1 MKRKY
6 TGISRVQKTGK
17 YKAVLY
23 GQYLGCYDS
32 ESEAAR
38 FVDLALL
45 ELNAPNTYWK
55 LNFPEEQVAPSVFF
69 CDKCREEK
77 DISSLKCPPGRRQ
90 RQLVCYQCVRAAAPR
105 MSGEQQKERKY
116 ANVTNYFRSI
126 HSHIKNRCKKTN
138 IEYDITAQDLIN
150 MYQTQ
155 NQRCKLS
162 NMRMEIQN
170 QNKKIAPSVDRI
182 NPKGGYTLDNIQL
195 VCWIVNVMKS
205 DNQEEEFIKICHCIS
220 KQNRK
225 QTTNAQETKWL
236 RCWSA
241 KPDEGVRFSSC
252 APFYTL
258 VV

>member
-6 TGISRVQKTGK
+6 TGVSRVQKTGK

-55 LNFPEEQVAPSVFF
+55 LNFPEEQVAPSAFF

-77 DISSLKCPPGRRQ
+77 DISFLKFPPGRRQ
-90 RQLVCYQCVRAAAPR
+90 RQLVCRSCFLAAMPR
-105 MSGEQQKERKY
+105 KSAEQQKERKY
-116 ANVTNYFRSI
+116 ANITNYFRSI
-126 HSHIKNRCKKTN
+126 NSHIKNRCKKMN
-138 IEYDITAQDLIN
+138 IDYDINAQDLIN
-150 MYQTQ
+150 MYQKQ

-170 QNKKIAPSVDRI
+170 QNKKITPSVDRI

-195 VCWIVNVMKS
+195 VCRIVNVMKS
-205 DNQEEEFIKICHCIS
+205 DNSEEDFIQICHCVS
-220 KQNRK
+220 EAKNRK
-225 QTTNAQETKWL
+225 QFTG
-236 RCWSA
+236 R
-241 KPDEGVRFSSC
+241 
-252 APFYTL
+252 
-258 VV
+258 